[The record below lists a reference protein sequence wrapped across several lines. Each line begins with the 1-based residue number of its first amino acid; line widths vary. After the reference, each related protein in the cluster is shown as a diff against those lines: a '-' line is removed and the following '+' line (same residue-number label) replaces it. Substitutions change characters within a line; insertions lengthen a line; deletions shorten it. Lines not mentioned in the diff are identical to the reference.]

1 MVEYSEWNWLKAR
14 CYLQIPIKWDLLPCK
29 LELIVWFGV
38 DTSDLLV
45 YVILMDESL
54 KIGLCGFFVK

>member
-14 CYLQIPIKWDLLPCK
+14 CYLQIPIKGDLLPCK